1 MQIFSGSNSQQL
13 ASDLANIYKA
23 TLGQIELSEFANHE
37 ARIWVKDEKI
47 DKKVVV
53 VQSFAGDP
61 NKAIIEFLLIMDALK
76 RSGAKHITAIIPW
89 MGYCIQDKIFRQ
101 GEPLSAKVV
110 TNLIECS
117 KPDKIITVDLHNET
131 IQGFFSLPIVH
142 LSATPVFIDI
152 FKKHNQIECIVAP
165 DRGSLKKTTLIAEAL
180 DLPIVF
186 LNKKRD
192 LVTGQVQIVSVDGD
206 ITGKKALIM
215 DDFISTGGT
224 LIQTAEYLKS
234 KGAKSITAA
243 ITHHLYVEGVEEKL
257 EHSQIDQL
265 LITNTIEPPKPY
277 KHKNIDQEIISIAP
291 LISRHL

>member
-13 ASDLANIYKA
+13 AADLANISKA

-37 ARIWVKDEKI
+37 ARVWVKDEKI

-61 NKAIIEFLLIMDALK
+61 NKAIVEFLLIMDALK
-76 RSGAKHITAIIPW
+76 RSGAKHITAAIPW

-117 KPDKIITVDLHNET
+117 KPDKIITIDLHNET

-152 FKKHNQIECIVAP
+152 FKKRNQIECIVAP

-192 LVTGQVQIVSVDGD
+192 LVTGQVQIVSVDGE

-234 KGAKSITAA
+234 KGAKSIIAA

-265 LITNTIEPPKPY
+265 LITNTIEPQKPY